1 MNLPALTTGR
11 NPLADA
17 ATLTRN
23 SKAGPT
29 YYETLGVSPN
39 ATNEEISGAFARA
52 MNGLMPRPVATI
64 ARLSV
69 AYDTLRDPQKRR
81 AYDASLKPAPKSSY
95 ALQWSQTPPKA
106 PALALV
112 DRLSRPAQS
121 QQSADVA
128 PFDAEPVREKL
139 APVPP
144 APEPEV
150 TKPSSPA
157 PAASIVRP
165 EAPEAIDPRRHV
177 LMMNDDRADWRAS
190 LREDQNAIDWKKVAV
205 AVGWPVLGIAMIGA
219 IAGLAVGMVAMDQ
232 PAPPDA
238 LKMAL
243 PPSEPSLDRAD
254 AALLEQPTTDD
265 EQARTPRA
273 AVTAARV
280 PQVLPEPAATPQ
292 EVAEAAPDP
301 LAPIAEPASAS
312 DQPAPQV
319 ASARMPLSNQTIA
332 RTIGRIGYSCG
343 SVASVEGGA
352 SGVFKVTCTSGD
364 TYRASPVRGRYHF
377 RRMGRG

>member
-1 MNLPALTTGR
+1 M
-11 NPLADA
+11 ADA

-23 SKAGPT
+23 AKAGPT
-29 YYETLGVSPN
+29 HYDTLGVSPN
-39 ATNEEISGAFARA
+39 ATVEEIAGAFARA

-81 AYDASLKPAPKSSY
+81 AYDASLKPAPKPAY
-95 ALQWSQTPPKA
+95 ALQWSQTSPKA
-106 PALALV
+106 PAMALV
-112 DRLSRPAQS
+112 DRLTRPVLAQRPE
-121 QQSADVA
+121 DVA
-128 PFDAEPVREKL
+128 PFDAEPVSEKIE
-139 APVPP
+139 PIPP
-144 APEPEV
+144 TPEPEV
-150 TKPSSPA
+150 AKPA
-157 PAASIVRP
+157 PPTPTASVIRP
-165 EAPEAIDPRRHV
+165 EARETIDPRRHV
-177 LMMNDDRADWRAS
+177 LMMNDDRADGRAS

-219 IAGLAVGMVAMDQ
+219 VAGLAVGMVSMDQ
-232 PAPPDA
+232 QPPDA
-238 LKMAL
+238 LKVAL
-243 PPSEPSLDRAD
+243 PPSEPSLDRAEATLPAQPVAD
-254 AALLEQPTTDD
+254 GEQV
-265 EQARTPRA
+265 RIPRA
-273 AVTAARV
+273 AVTRARM
-280 PQVLPEPAATPQ
+280 PQQLPAPAAEPQ

-301 LAPIAEPASAS
+301 LAPIAEPAEAS
-312 DQPAPQV
+312 EQPAPQV